1 MIWNSNEEE
10 LELISFRKTNTSVE
24 ENMGDLDNGD
34 YILIENK
41 HQKGIQILKY
51 NLFNNE
57 KLLVHK
63 IFAEHTPSIT

>member
-51 NLFNNE
+51 NLFND
-57 KLLVHK
+57 K
-63 IFAEHTPSIT
+63 